1 MEDCD
6 ALIKLASDIC
16 AYACRV
22 LVLSDSVVE
31 ESLQWMMV
39 AHGKIRNLNDWE

>member
-6 ALIKLASDIC
+6 ALIKLAPDIC
-16 AYACRV
+16 ACACRV

-31 ESLQWMMV
+31 ENLQWMMV
-39 AHGKIRNLNDWE
+39 ADGKIHNLNDWE